1 MRDLTGRLIL
11 SCLSISTFWAF
22 GACGDDG
29 SSTPPCE
36 SLGDVNPGF
45 STPCAATTFAE
56 DDVDS
61 GEPADWSC
69 LGTPTDDVATAVE
82 ITLTGVINDF
92 QNNDNEVN
100 EATVEVFPGID
111 HTNVVDSFGPTDN
124 TGTYSLTLPTGHTR
138 FGFKVEAPDY
148 EITYLLNQDFEPDG
162 ANQVLDISAISTGIA
177 TALPAIIGLVRTE
190 GTGILAGAIRDCQ
203 NREVVNA
210 VATVSSTSGSP
221 THLTGAQTYY
231 LDAGA
236 GLPVR
241 NEELIHTDANGIFAV
256 FELPVTGTAYIQV
269 WGFVDDADLADGEM
283 TLLAELPAPVVADTV
298 ITGSI
303 EPLRTE

>member
-1 MRDLTGRLIL
+1 MRDLSARLV
-11 SCLSISTFWAF
+11 FF
-22 GACGDDG
+22 GLCVAVTAACGGDDAP
-29 SSTPPCE
+29 PPCE

-45 STPCAATTFAE
+45 STPCAATTYAE
-56 DDVDS
+56 NEVDS

-69 LGTPTDDVATAVE
+69 LGTPTDDVPTAVE
-82 ITLTGVINDF
+82 ITLTGVLNDF
-92 QNNDNEVN
+92 QNNSTEINGG
-100 EATVEVFPGID
+100 TVEVFPGID
-111 HTNVVDSFGPTDN
+111 HGNVLDMDGPTDN
-124 TGTYSLTLPTGHTR
+124 TGAYTLTLPAGHTR
-138 FGFKVEAPDY
+138 FGFKLTADDY
-148 EITYLLNQDFEPDG
+148 EPTFLLNQYFDPNT
-162 ANQVLDISAISTGIA
+162 AAQNLNISGISTGIA

-203 NREVVNA
+203 EREVVNA
-210 VATVSSTSGSP
+210 VATVSSTRGSP
-221 THLTGAQTYY
+221 DHLDGALTYY

-241 NEELIHTDANGIFAV
+241 NEELIHTDTNGIFAV
-256 FELPVTGTAYIQV
+256 FELPVAGEAYIQV